1 MIVSKEEFT
10 ERNWKPEHKYD
21 FFYGLLI
28 YKQQISNCLIFIKCI
43 AFNFSQIQRYF
54 CFCVLT
60 YNHLKLRHLMSS
72 WASVMCKLRKR
83 ITIASEVRVYF
94 TVNFKFEEVCFFFKR
109 KIHIPEETEKYT
121 SPVPIPFCYHLFPTV
136 DTDFYR
142 TIYILPM
149 LSERSSLKLF

>member
-10 ERNWKPEHKYD
+10 ERNWKPERKYD

-28 YKQQISNCLIFIKCI
+28 YKQQISNCLIFIKCT

-83 ITIASEVRVYF
+83 ITIASEVRVYL
-94 TVNFKFEEVCFFFKR
+94 TVNFKFEEVFVFFFLREKSIYLKR
-109 KIHIPEETEKYT
+109 QKNIP
-121 SPVPIPFCYHLFPTV
+121 PLCPFLSAITCFPHWTQIFIEQYI
-136 DTDFYR
+136 FY
-142 TIYILPM
+142 LC
-149 LSERSSLKLF
+149 